1 MRARQMNPPLLRC
14 RDLQC
19 RRPLWRAGA
28 SQVRMVNA
36 DFSAGMFHAICGP
49 DGCGKN
55 LVLHLLGLLEQPD
68 SGEVWCEDINATR
81 LEQTARDTLRQRT
94 FGFLFPASALLPSLS
109 VLENIAFPLLKS
121 GGQTSSQQT
130 EQTLF
135 ALQFCGLEGEAEDLV
150 SDLAPER
157 QALVCFARAIV
168 HRPRALLAESPAA
181 EEILVP
187 LARRAVREFGLTVV
201 WSARPDGP
209 AAQNADQVLA
219 MSDGQ
224 LAVPAA

>member
-1 MRARQMNPPLLRC
+1 MNSPLLRC

-28 SQVRMVNA
+28 SQVRLANA
-36 DFSAGMFHAICGP
+36 DFSSGLFHAICGP

-55 LVLHLLGLLEQPD
+55 LILHLLGLLEQPD
-68 SGEVWCEDINATR
+68 SGGVWCEDINAT
-81 LEQTARDTLRQRT
+81 LLDQTARDTLRQRT
-94 FGFLFPASALLPSLS
+94 FGFLFPANALLPSLS

-121 GGQTSSQQT
+121 GGQVPSEQT

-135 ALQFCGLEGEAEDLV
+135 ALQFCGLEGEAEDPV
-150 SDLAPER
+150 SDLAPAR

-168 HRPRALLAESPAA
+168 HRPRALLAETPAA
-181 EEILVP
+181 EEILAP
-187 LARRAVREFGLTVV
+187 LARRAVDEFGLTVV

-209 AAQNADQVLA
+209 AAQSADHVLA
-219 MSDGQ
+219 MNDGQ
-224 LAVPAA
+224 LAVPAR